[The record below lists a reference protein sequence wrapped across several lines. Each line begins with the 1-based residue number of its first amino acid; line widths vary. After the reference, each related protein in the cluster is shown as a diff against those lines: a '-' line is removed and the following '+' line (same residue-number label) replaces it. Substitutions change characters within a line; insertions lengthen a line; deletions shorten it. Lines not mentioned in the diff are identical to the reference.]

1 MSSSNSAKRDWQ
13 PNCYLLVLGLIFDFW
28 RFLRFHQLGQPY
40 FLADRDTHCMAC
52 NAFLEGNG
60 FSYPVGSS
68 EPYLKAWMTAT
79 LPVSISF
86 CISRIYRI
94 CCKITVGYSRSF
106 YYCCNLLAGKRCRRL
121 QIRLDKF
128 CNYVYRFL
136 GYKLAYPG

>member
-1 MSSSNSAKRDWQ
+1 LALFAFSSIRTA
-13 PNCYLLVLGLIFDFW
+13 V
-28 RFLRFHQLGQPY
+28 

-68 EPYLKAWMTAT
+68 EPYLRAWMTAT

-86 CISRIYRI
+86 AFLGYTEFAARLPSVIVGLSTIVVTYLLGKDVGGYKLGLISSAIMSI
-94 CCKITVGYSRSF
+94 
-106 YYCCNLLAGKRCRRL
+106 
-121 QIRLDKF
+121 D
-128 CNYVYRFL
+128 FL